1 MVTDTIEVEIDG
13 VVDDGPPR
21 RAPAW
26 GLPAAI
32 AVVGVLVLAVIV
44 RVVAPGLTS
53 GQAPVG
59 EPASAPTS
67 HASPARQDDRVVA
80 ARDALAAWG
89 RFAATGDLAALD
101 RPFDPDGPQYR
112 QLANEAGTLRSVAA
126 TAQPYEVTL
135 TDARLGEALPGE
147 AVVTGSV
154 VWTRPG
160 EPDQQ
165 YAWELVLRSTDGKAW
180 RLWTV
185 RDVLSGTAR
194 DLTRW
199 VRLCWSDQVGAAF
212 EPLTR

>member
-1 MVTDTIEVEIDG
+1 MTDTIEVEVDG

-32 AVVGVLVLAVIV
+32 AVVGVLALAVIV
-44 RVVAPGLTS
+44 RVVAPGLTA

-67 HASPARQDDRVVA
+67 PTVPASQDARVVA

-101 RPFDPDGPQYR
+101 RPFDPDGPQYQ
-112 QLANEAGTLRSVAA
+112 QLANEAGTLRSASA

-135 TDARLGEALPGE
+135 TDAHLGEATPGK
-147 AVVTGSV
+147 AVVTGTV
-154 VWTRPG
+154 AWTRPD
-160 EPDQQ
+160 EPDQR

-185 RDVLSGTAR
+185 RDLPSGAAR
-194 DLTRW
+194 ELTR
-199 VRLCWSDQVGAAF
+199 
-212 EPLTR
+212 